1 MRSLIVAAVSL
12 GVGSATFASPAYSQ
26 FGPVS
31 PDWRPGPVFVPR
43 HEEWR
48 EREAWRE
55 REEWRRRQ
63 AWREHRWNCG
73 WDCRRW

>member
-1 MRSLIVAAVSL
+1 MRSLIALAVAL
-12 GVGSATFASPAYSQ
+12 GAASAALVSPAYSQ
-26 FGPVS
+26 LAPYGPE
-31 PDWRPGPVFVPR
+31 WRRGPVFVPR

-48 EREAWRE
+48 YRKVWRE

-63 AWREHRWNCG
+63 ALRERRWNCG